1 MPSFYRVA
9 APPGSN
15 GNKAS
20 SSKTKPA
27 KVRHRST
34 SPGSGAAGRTDHRA
48 TNVREARETSPT
60 NNNKHKPE
68 AVTKIGVTGKNERG
82 KGKDSNL
89 QRHQVSEHTRASKG
103 LKVEGKAKTRSHG
116 SINEVSRKSI
126 KTHWK
131 WKQYWNGLSMNL
143 NTSPTE
149 RRSNQ
154 DRQQLF
160 FISGNEM
167 TNCPRSTDGNS
178 IFPTCGQR
186 NQQCSWKRCIAFCII
201 ICAERLI
208 FISKVI

>member
-1 MPSFYRVA
+1 MAEVNSAFVLL
-9 APPGSN
+9 SQ
-15 GNKAS
+15 AS

-34 SPGSGAAGRTDHRA
+34 SPGSGSAARSQLLSRTGNDQAVTANESVKTTNHPDPSGRTDHWA

-82 KGKDSNL
+82 KGKDANL

-126 KTHWK
+126 KRIG
-131 WKQYWNGLSMNL
+131 NGSNTGTGNL
-143 NTSPTE
+143 AAGVALLN
-149 RRSNQ
+149 
-154 DRQQLF
+154 
-160 FISGNEM
+160 
-167 TNCPRSTDGNS
+167 
-178 IFPTCGQR
+178 
-186 NQQCSWKRCIAFCII
+186 
-201 ICAERLI
+201 
-208 FISKVI
+208 